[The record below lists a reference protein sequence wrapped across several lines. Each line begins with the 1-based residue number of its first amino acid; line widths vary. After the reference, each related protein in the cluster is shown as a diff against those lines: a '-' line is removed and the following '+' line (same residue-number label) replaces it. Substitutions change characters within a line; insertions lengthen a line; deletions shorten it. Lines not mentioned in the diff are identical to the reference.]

1 MREQIPIQVNT
12 FGKFLKKQC
21 SSSSSSS
28 GIKAVCYHHQ
38 GNNVLDN
45 VFVAVSVHC
54 LHKNQ

>member
-45 VFVAVSVHC
+45 VSVAVPVHC
-54 LHKNQ
+54 LHRNQ